1 MQRLAVALLLAAL
14 LTPWR
19 AGAEEV
25 LSLQALIDEALEKN
39 PEILR
44 AQQMWEMARAKAP
57 QVKALPDPML
67 QLELQNIGLTDYTV
81 GEMDMS
87 MAGVSVSQPIPYP
100 GKRRLR
106 QQKAEKEA
114 EAEAEMVEVAQRSV
128 VSQLKVAYYDLA
140 FTYQSLEV
148 VERTRAVLREFEQTA
163 RTRYSVGQGM
173 QQDVLKAQ
181 VELSMLVQKSAALEQ
196 RQTGIS
202 AMLNSLLD
210 RPPDAALGRPDTL
223 SPPRPLLP
231 PEELARLTL
240 EHNPELRNRQRGV
253 EAGELEVALMR
264 KEYRP
269 DFAVSAGWRS
279 RGGFDDLYQV
289 MVEVELPWQRERRRY
304 GVQEALAGREAAL
317 RDQRATEEMALAQVR
332 DLASMAATALQLVA
346 LYQTAII
353 PQATFSLESALAA
366 YRVGQVD
373 FLMLLDNARALLDNE
388 LMVQE
393 QLTDY
398 HRAVA
403 RLEEVVG
410 ALVEQKE

>member
-1 MQRLAVALLLAAL
+1 MNRFPALLLLFAL
-14 LTPWR
+14 ALPRGAR
-19 AGAEEV
+19 AQAP
-25 LSLQALIDEALEKN
+25 LSLQALVDEALEKN

-57 QVKALPDPML
+57 QAKALPDPML

-87 MAGVSVSQPIPYP
+87 MAGISLAQPIPYP

-106 QQKAEKEA
+106 QQVAEKEA
-114 EAEAEMVEVAQRSV
+114 EAAGEMVEAARRSV
-128 VSQLKVAYYDLA
+128 VSRLKVAYYDLA
-140 FTYQSLEV
+140 FTHQALEV
-148 VERTRAVLREFEQTA
+148 VDRTRDILREFEQTA
-163 RTRYSVGQGM
+163 RARYSVGQGM

-181 VELSMLVQKSAALEQ
+181 VELSMLVQRSAALEQ
-196 RQTGIS
+196 RRTGTS

-210 RPPDAALGRPDTL
+210 RPPDALLGVPDTL
-223 SPPRPLLP
+223 SLPRAILPLEQLNR
-231 PEELARLTL
+231 LAR
-240 EHNPELRNRQRGV
+240 EHNPELWNRQREV
-253 EAGELEVALMR
+253 EAGELEVALMK

-289 MVEVELPWQRERRRY
+289 MVEVELPYQRERRRY
-304 GVQEALAGREAAL
+304 GVQEALAGHQAAL
-317 RDQRATEEMALAQVR
+317 KDRRAVEEMVLAQVR
-332 DLASMAATALQLVA
+332 DFSSMAATASRLVS
-346 LYQTAII
+346 LYQSAII
-353 PQATFSLESALAA
+353 PQAALSLESALAA

-373 FLMLLDNARALLDNE
+373 FLMLLDNVRALLENE
-388 LMVQE
+388 LMLYE

-398 HRAVA
+398 HRAAA

-410 ALVEQKE
+410 APVVE

>member
-1 MQRLAVALLLAAL
+1 MQIIFPLLLL
-14 LTPWR
+14 LYMPWY

-25 LSLQALIDEALEKN
+25 VSLQALVDEAVKHN
-39 PEILR
+39 PEILQ
-44 AQQMWEMARAKAP
+44 AQQMWEMAKAKAP

-87 MAGVSVSQPIPYP
+87 MAGVSLSQPIPYP

-106 QQKAEKEA
+106 QQVADKEA
-114 EAEAEMVEVAQRSV
+114 EAAGEMVEVTRRSV
-128 VSQLKVAYYDLA
+128 VSRLKVAYSDLA
-140 FTYQSLEV
+140 FVHQSLKV
-148 VERTRAVLREFEQTA
+148 VAQTRGILQEFEQAA
-163 RTRYSVGQGM
+163 RARYGVGEGM
-173 QQDVLKAQ
+173 QQDVFKAQ
-181 VELSMLVQKSAALEQ
+181 LEVSMLIQRTQALEQ
-196 RQTGIS
+196 QREGIR

-210 RPPDAALGRPDTL
+210 RPPDALLGTPEDL
-223 SPPRPLLP
+223 GEPLPLRSL
-231 PEELARLTL
+231 EELNRLAR
-240 EHNPELRNRQRGV
+240 EHNPELRNRQRAV
-253 EAGELEVALMR
+253 EGGELQVALMQ

-289 MVEVELPWQRERRRY
+289 MVEVELPWQRERRHY
-304 GVQEALAGREAAL
+304 GVQEALAAHAAVQKGR
-317 RDQRATEEMALAQVR
+317 RAVETMALAQVR
-332 DLASMAATALQLVA
+332 DFYSMATTAGRLVA
-346 LYQTAII
+346 LYQTTIL
-353 PQATFSLESALAA
+353 PQTSFALESAVAG

-373 FLMLLDNARALLDNE
+373 FLMLLDNTRILLENQ

-393 QLTDY
+393 QLADY

-410 ALVEQKE
+410 TSAIE